1 MANTRSALKRMRQ
14 NEQRRL
20 RNSAVRSRMKAAV
33 KTTRMALGEA
43 SGEAARTEVK
53 RAAIAVDRAVSK
65 GVLHRNTAA
74 RMKSRLAQKLNRLL
88 AQPASR

>member
-20 RNSAVRSRMKAAV
+20 RNSAVRSRMKAVV

-43 SGEAARTEVK
+43 PGEAAHAQVK

>member
-1 MANTRSALKRMRQ
+1 
-14 NEQRRL
+14 
-20 RNSAVRSRMKAAV
+20 MKAAV

>member
-1 MANTRSALKRMRQ
+1 
-14 NEQRRL
+14 
-20 RNSAVRSRMKAAV
+20 MKAAV

-43 SGEAARTEVK
+43 SGEAAGAEVK